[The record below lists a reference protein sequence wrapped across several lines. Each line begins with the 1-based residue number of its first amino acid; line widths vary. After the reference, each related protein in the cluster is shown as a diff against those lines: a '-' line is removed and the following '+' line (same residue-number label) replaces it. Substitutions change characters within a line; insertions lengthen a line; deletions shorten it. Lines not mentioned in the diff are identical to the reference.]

1 MDLNLYFTNEE
12 FEPIDE
18 GLANR
23 IEESH
28 FTKPVLVMIWKQ
40 ILLHFLCQRGPM
52 ARFSRPFLYLIWQSY
67 LRHLA
72 NIFVVLVL

>member
-1 MDLNLYFTNEE
+1 MDLNHHFTNDE

-23 IEESH
+23 IEKSH

-40 ILLHFLCQRGPM
+40 ILLHFFVSERINGSIL
-52 ARFSRPFLYLIWQSY
+52 SSSLI
-67 LRHLA
+67 LD
-72 NIFVVLVL
+72 LVIIYEALG